1 MRGYLTTMA
10 RILSSVLYISIVTPL
25 FLLGMVPIVCIYYF
39 AQRYY
44 IKTSRELTR
53 IESITRSPIYAMFSE
68 TIDGSCVCMYVCM
81 YSNGHN
87 FCKMYVCMLDV
98 CMYVCI
104 YIFRNIMYV

>member
-68 TIDGSCVCMYVCM
+68 TIDGSCVCMYVCTVM
-81 YSNGHN
+81 AIT
-87 FCKMYVCMLDV
+87 FARCMFVC
-98 CMYVCI
+98 
-104 YIFRNIMYV
+104 